1 MELAGLP
8 RTTADRSRLAL
19 IGALFVLA
27 IIGWTVTD
35 ERMHGM
41 DAGPGTDLGTFGF
54 YITAWVVMMAAMM
67 FPSIWPMVV
76 IYARV
81 QRGKQE
87 RRQDVP
93 VGATTLFVC
102 GYLVTWTAAGLVGFA
117 VFEAARSLSID
128 ALSWDRGGPYLAG
141 GVIVAAAVYQ
151 LTPLKDVCLSKCRS
165 PLMFVLTSWQ
175 PGRLGALRMGIEH
188 GAWCV
193 GCCWALMAALFALG
207 VMSVGWMVFIAALIA
222 LEKLLPWKEVANRS
236 IAVLLLVLGLTVA
249 FAPEDV
255 PGLTLPD
262 SPEAMRAMES
272 MGGDSMQGGGMKE
285 DAMQG
290 GAMKEQS
297 TGGGA
302 MKENSTGGAMKDGSA
317 GGGAMYD
324 ESSGDAMP

>member
-1 MELAGLP
+1 MELARLP
-8 RTTADRSRLAL
+8 RSTADRSRVAL
-19 IGALFVLA
+19 IAALFVLA
-27 IIGWTVTD
+27 FIGWTVTD

-41 DAGPGTDLGTFGF
+41 DAGPGTDLGAFGF

-76 IYARV
+76 IYSRV

-87 RRQDVP
+87 RGQDVP
-93 VGATTLFVC
+93 VGATAVFIS
-102 GYLVTWTAAGLVGFA
+102 GYLITWTAAGLVGFA

-175 PGRLGALRMGIEH
+175 PGRLGALRMGVEH

-222 LEKLLPWKEVANRS
+222 LEKLLPWKAVANRS

-249 FAPEDV
+249 FAPEEV

-262 SPEAMRAMES
+262 SPEATRAMQS
-272 MGGDSMQGGGMKE
+272 MEGAAMDD
-285 DAMQG
+285 DAM
-290 GAMKEQS
+290 KR
-297 TGGGA
+297 
-302 MKENSTGGAMKDGSA
+302 
-317 GGGAMYD
+317 
-324 ESSGDAMP
+324 